1 MKVSVIQPYYS
12 FDEKDIDSCYEGMFD
27 LLDQCDDSND
37 IIVLPEYCD
46 IPAAT
51 KSAESFH
58 ASIEKRNKDVFER
71 VRAAAIRCNSIVF
84 ANFADKT
91 ETGYRNTT
99 FAFDRKGNVV
109 GKYYKAHP
117 APSEVKTPSEG
128 GNGVDVSYSYTAD
141 EPYVIEIEGIRFGFM
156 TCYDFYFYEE
166 FAQLARY
173 DVDIIIGCSHQ
184 RTDTHRALEIIN
196 SFLSYHTNAY
206 LLRSSVSLGEDSSIC
221 GCSTVIAPNGNILV
235 DMKSKIGIGTCEIDP
250 KSKYYK
256 PAGFKGKMKSHYEY
270 IEDGRRPWLY
280 RNGGKSV
287 VPFDKYMPYP
297 RLCAH
302 RGLSSILPENT
313 MVSFGAA
320 IALGA
325 SEIEFD
331 LWVTTDG
338 ELVSCHDDTLDR
350 VSNGTGK
357 IYEKSFSEL
366 RELDFGINYGDEFK
380 GLKIP
385 TVEEIL
391 AKFASQTIMNIHY
404 KPDDISDET
413 LDKLV
418 KLIRKYDCEKHVYL
432 MLTCDKSI
440 QKVKEKY
447 PELMVCVGEYFKHT
461 VIDRAIRMGCKKVQ
475 MWAPERG
482 DVTREMVDRAHEHGI
497 RVNVFYADTVEDA
510 RELFEMGVDTVLTD
524 NYMTISNAL
533 GIK

>member
-27 LLDQCDDSND
+27 LLDQCDGSND

-58 ASIEKRNKDVFER
+58 ASIEKRNADAFER
-71 VRAAAIRCNSIVF
+71 VCAAAIRCNAIVF

-99 FAFDRKGNVV
+99 FAFDRKGKVV

-206 LLRSSVSLGEDSSIC
+206 LIRSSVSLGEESPIC
-221 GCSTVIAPNGNILV
+221 GCSTIIAPDGNILV
-235 DMKSKIGIGTCEIDP
+235 DMKSRIGIGTCEIDP
-250 KSKYYK
+250 KNKYYK
-256 PAGFKGKMKSHYEY
+256 AAGFKGKMKSHYEY
-270 IEDGRRPWLY
+270 IEEGRRPWLY

-302 RGLSSILPENT
+302 RGFSSALPENT

-320 IALGA
+320 VALGA

-331 LWVTTDG
+331 LWVTKDG
-338 ELVSCHDDTLDR
+338 ELVSCHDATLDR
-350 VSNGTGK
+350 VSNGTGY
-357 IYEKSFSEL
+357 IWEKTLSEL
-366 RELDFGINYGDEFK
+366 KSLDFGIKYGEKYK
-380 GLKIP
+380 GLKIA
-385 TVEEIL
+385 TFEEIL
-391 AKFASQTIMNIHY
+391 AKFASQTVMNIHY
-404 KPDDISDET
+404 KPDTMSDET
-413 LDKLV
+413 LDKILG
-418 KLIRKYDCEKHVYL
+418 LLHKYDCDKHIYL
-432 MLTCDKSI
+432 MITSDEVI
-440 QKVKEKY
+440 NKVKSLR
-447 PELMVCVGEYFKHT
+447 PEIKICVGENGTYRI
-461 VIDRAIRMGCKKVQ
+461 VERAIELGC
-475 MWAPERG
+475 
-482 DVTREMVDRAHEHGI
+482 EMVQIYTPDGKNINKEMIDKAHAHGI
-497 RVNVFYADTVEDA
+497 KVNVFYSDTVEFA
-510 RELFEMGVDTVLTD
+510 RELLTMGADTILTND
-524 NYMTISNAL
+524 YLMLSNAL